1 MAARW
6 WHLYVE
12 LSVVFSVSGDQCR
25 TGHVVAPLASLFVC
39 PTSIG
44 VPPFATSSQGEEF
57 LHDRCKQ
64 EGELSLG
71 LLDLSAL
78 FLGYYYCFRY
88 VYTPL
93 AST

>member
-1 MAARW
+1 MAACW

-39 PTSIG
+39 PASIG

-64 EGELSLG
+64 EGGTQPRAARSFCPFSW
-71 LLDLSAL
+71 LLLL
-78 FLGYYYCFRY
+78 L
-88 VYTPL
+88 
-93 AST
+93 